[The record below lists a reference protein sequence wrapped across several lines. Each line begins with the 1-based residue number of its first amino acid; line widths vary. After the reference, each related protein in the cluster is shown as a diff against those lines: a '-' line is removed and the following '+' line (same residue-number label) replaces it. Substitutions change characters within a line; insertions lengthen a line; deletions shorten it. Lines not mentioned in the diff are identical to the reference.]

1 MTHENKIEVTI
12 MMIQPPIDKLA
23 AKMNGNKYRL
33 CSVMAKRAKEL
44 EKRIPAELEKSDI
57 KSVSWAA
64 EEIFEG
70 KVSASDM
77 LNKN

>member
-1 MTHENKIEVTI
+1 
-12 MMIQPPIDKLA
+12 MMIQPPIDDLA
-23 AKMNGNKYRL
+23 KKMDGNKYRL
-33 CSVMAKRAKEL
+33 CSVMSKRAKEL

-70 KVSASDM
+70 KVGASDIE
-77 LNKN
+77 NRN

>member
-1 MTHENKIEVTI
+1 
-12 MMIQPPIDKLA
+12 MMIQPPIDELA
-23 AKMNGNKYRL
+23 KRMDGNKYRL
-33 CSVMAKRAKEL
+33 CSVMSKRAKEL

-70 KVSASDM
+70 KIVASD
-77 LNKN
+77 LDNKN